1 MTDYDSFPRWNA
13 STLYSTLH
21 DIAIHFVHSSALD
34 PRKMTRIDESRIRA
48 IRSSSGFTHSWGH
61 SYAASL
67 SPALSKPLDVEG
79 FINHLKIMTPKLESW
94 DTDVRD
100 VMVDEARMKVVVRAS
115 YWMQPK
121 GVEKEERVENDIV
134 WFLDLVEE
142 EGVVKVKNSV
152 EFVDGVA
159 AGRLRELMMGVKS

>member
-1 MTDYDSFPRWNA
+1 MTDYDSFPRCNA

-21 DIAIHFVHSSALD
+21 DTAIHFVQSSALD
-34 PRKMTRIDESRIRA
+34 SSKTTRIDEPRIRA
-48 IRSSSGFTHSWGH
+48 VRSSSNFSHSWGH

-67 SPALSKPLDVEG
+67 SPVLSETLDVEG
-79 FINHLKIMTPKLESW
+79 FINHLKVMTPKLESW
-94 DTDVRD
+94 DADVTD

-121 GVEKEERVENDIV
+121 GVGKEARVENDIV

-142 EGVVKVKNSV
+142 EGGVKVKKSV

-159 AGRLRELMMGVKS
+159 AGRLRELMMGVNS